1 LIGHRKFFDRKPEMA
16 AVLAKFAKTTPP
28 VICDNDVQAFYEIAR
43 SRWSTGGEIVL

>member
-1 LIGHRKFFDRKPEMA
+1 MPRSLTLFTGQWADLPIEK
-16 AVLAKFAKTTPP
+16 LAKTTPP